1 MNSQANQLNAR
12 IHWVINELSEDQLMQ
27 LWDIIAEMYYDTYL
41 LNAIKAGKR
50 SPGDSLTH
58 DEALQ
63 FLMESGMGRTL

>member
-1 MNSQANQLNAR
+1 MTSQANQLSAR
-12 IHWVINELSEDQLMQ
+12 IHWVIDELSDDQLLQ

-63 FLMESGMGRTL
+63 FLMESGIVRTL

>member
-1 MNSQANQLNAR
+1 MNSQASQLRAR
-12 IHWVINELSEDQLMQ
+12 VHWVIDELSDEQLLQ
-27 LWDIIAEMYYDTYL
+27 LWDIVADMYYDTYL

-63 FLMESGMGRTL
+63 FLLESGMVRAL